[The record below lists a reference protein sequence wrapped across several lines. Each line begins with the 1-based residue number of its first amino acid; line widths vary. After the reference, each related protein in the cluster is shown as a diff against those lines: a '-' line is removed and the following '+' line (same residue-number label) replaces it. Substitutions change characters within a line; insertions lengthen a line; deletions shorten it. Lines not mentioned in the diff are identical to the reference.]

1 MFKVKIA
8 AVFLVGLLLYGAYW
22 KLWDT
27 AYEAGKTSCKADAA
41 EVFEKQVDSSTERLA
56 QVLAQRDNSRK
67 RVIELNEIIKNPT
80 PVAPTVTE
88 IIKYRPAVSCK
99 FGNEFKRLLNK
110 SWQDGHSPSTSV
122 D

>member
-1 MFKVKIA
+1 MFKFKVA
-8 AVFLVGLLLYGAYW
+8 AVALAVLLLYGAYW

-27 AYEAGKTSCKADAA
+27 AYEAGKSSCESEAADVLRE
-41 EVFEKQVDSSTERLA
+41 EVNNSTKRLSE
-56 QVLAQRDNSRK
+56 VLAQRNQSRNK
-67 RVIELNEIIKNPT
+67 IVELNEIIKNPT

-99 FGNEFKRLLNK
+99 FDSEFKRLLNK
-110 SWQDGHSPSTSV
+110 SWQDGYSPSTSV